1 MKITKILSMI
11 LALAMILSM
20 VNIFV
25 ASADSTAYVLFAS
38 KDGTGTGASASSP
51 MSFANAQTAIADGG
65 TIYVIG
71 EVGDSTNTN
80 GESITIGV
88 DGKTINYVGFDDAA
102 ALCAYKFYYTLGKVS
117 FENIEFKVTEPVSD
131 LGIIFQQSKQND
143 ITFKSGVVLPEAWAK
158 NTKGFLMAQQANNSS
173 TNNITIDDGVFS
185 RIYAGGYNNGQYSI
199 TSNIVM
205 NGGSASMLAVSFG
218 SSKAQRF
225 HGKYNFEINDGATVT
240 NLILGRSQYVN
251 GGAEL
256 DGVVTAT
263 INGGTVDLVKI
274 SSNSG
279 GNDTNSTGV
288 RVLTVNGGTI
298 GNIKAEGKG
307 GSTYTNA
314 LILNNGVTPTY
325 TSTNINTIISAAE
338 GIKVSAVIAD
348 EVIKGYTI
356 EVPEG
361 YYPLIDN
368 VAAVADAA
376 TGLYSIGTG
385 THTVTVEAAPE
396 VLYASADGTG
406 DGSSADVP
414 MNIDSAFGM
423 IADGGTV
430 YVVGTIGTTDD
441 IYSLGS
447 ATKAMNIVGY
457 GDDATITA
465 GGKFRL
471 AGKVSFS
478 NLIFTTTKEKNQET
492 NAEGDEEAFGF
503 VTSAYNDVTFGENV
517 TLKDLGTDGWI
528 VPYVNDSN
536 NTITVNS
543 GAFSKIMAGARSAS
557 CSGVDT
563 KIYFN
568 GGSATELLIAHGW
581 TNAAN
586 GNRVFD
592 GYFDFVVNGGTV
604 DKITLGSHFG
614 YASIIHGTAKAIVNG
629 GTVDTINMTSMNAGE
644 IKSTALRI
652 AEINGGTVNKITA
665 RAITDG
671 NTKSILIFN
680 NGMADNVSSIDTA
693 YIDTVIKVA
702 EGGHVSAVTSGKN
715 LKGYTIDVDN
725 GGDYVLLNGAIITPN
740 ADGYYT
746 IPEGKDNV
754 ITFTDSIPLPEDL
767 QNTLYRLKY
776 DKELSVG
783 YLGGSVTVGYNS
795 TNTDTKSWRALTRDW
810 FKTNFPEAAITEVSA
825 PISGTGI
832 SYGLYRAEAD
842 YFAKNDGVAPDINF
856 IEFAINDVYDGIST
870 MEKDESDNYT
880 GKDIPTDKQYIYVE
894 SLVRK
899 IYESNPYADI
909 VFVITGDEITFAA
922 EEGSEDPIFG
932 TAYSEIAG
940 YYGIPV
946 VYAGHALANDSSL
959 SWESALSDSVHP
971 NDKGHAHYASTIINY
986 LANQLPTGATIDEP
1000 EYITATDKGYLDEE
1014 YFYCLEEGIST
1025 TLISD
1030 ATMAVP
1036 TTDGFENLT
1045 DSALNGFTLTTDKG
1059 RNTMISENADESF
1072 TFEFNASE
1080 IAIWTWS
1087 YGNNSSHPNGTDIT
1101 YTIDGGEEQ
1110 TLNIYR
1116 AYDNY
1121 KCYTLAEG
1129 LAEGTHEITITHANA
1144 NSPLNIFAFMFSGI
1158 SGDELVATA
1167 LTYKEHT
1174 DRITWIDRAQNL
1186 ISTVGD
1192 NFTEGLDE
1200 FVDAINVLKRAE
1212 DTRTDLIDYIKGMW
1226 NKLVYT
1232 VDGET
1237 VTPKLYEQG
1246 DLNGDE
1252 EVNILD
1258 LIRAKKAL
1266 AGVEGT
1272 QVEDFT
1278 LDMNSDGNDDTND
1291 LALLKKDL
1299 LFQ

>member
-1 MKITKILSMI
+1 MKIKKILSMI

-25 ASADSTAYVLFAS
+25 ASADSTAYILFAS
-38 KDGTGTGASASSP
+38 QSGTGNGSSLNNP
-51 MSFANAQTAIADGG
+51 TSYANAVNAIADGG
-65 TIYVIG
+65 TIYVVGEIG
-71 EVGDSTNTN
+71 DPAVSEHV
-80 GESITIGV
+80 IGV
-88 DGKTINYVGFDDAA
+88 DGKTINFLGVDSSSAIVTGGFFNARGKLSFDNLAFKITNYTSISMQF
-102 ALCAYKFYYTLGKVS
+102 AYSTANSVTFGENVTFPDGFTGETGMFIMSRDKSNTTNDMTFSSGKWGRVFIGGFRNSVS
-117 FENIEFKVTEPVSD
+117 
-131 LGIIFQQSKQND
+131 G
-143 ITFKSGVVLPEAWAK
+143 
-158 NTKGFLMAQQANNSS
+158 
-173 TNNITIDDGVFS
+173 
-185 RIYAGGYNNGQYSI
+185 I
-199 TSNIVM
+199 TSNFTM
-205 NGGSASMLAVSFG
+205 NGGSAEVIATTEG
-218 SSKAQRF
+218 F
-225 HGKYNFEINDGATVT
+225 HSNTNTPFTYNGTYNFTINNGSITKLVLGHFRNFNQT
-240 NLILGRSQYVN
+240 NGT
-251 GGAEL
+251 
-256 DGVVTAT
+256 VTAT
-263 INGGTVDLVKI
+263 INGGNIATICLSADTNNSSEHS
-274 SSNSG
+274 SSN
-279 GNDTNSTGV
+279 GV
-288 RVLTVNGGTI
+288 RVATVNGGTV
-298 GNIKAEGKG
+298 GTVNARV
-307 GSTYTNA
+307 GSASRAYSNA
-314 LILNNGVTPTY
+314 LILNNGVTVENIVA
-325 TSTNINTIISAAE
+325 TNIDTIVKAGE
-338 GIKVSAVIAD
+338 GIYVTAKTSGSTIT
-348 EVIKGYTI
+348 GYNI
-356 EVPEG
+356 ETPEG
-361 YYPLIDN
+361 TYPLIDGEMAI
-368 VAAVADAA
+368 VDSS

-385 THTVTVEAAPE
+385 THTVSYAEAPSE
-396 VLYASADGTG
+396 IYASADGTG
-406 DGSSADVP
+406 DGSSADSP
-414 MNIDSAFGM
+414 MVVDKALSIL
-423 IADGGTV
+423 ADGGTM
-430 YVVGTIGTTDD
+430 YVVGTIGTTTANNYA
-441 IYSLGS
+441 IGS
-447 ATKAMNIVGY
+447 ESKAINVVGY
-457 GDDATITA
+457 GDDATIQSVMQ
-465 GGKFRL
+465 FDL
-471 AGKVSFS
+471 AGKIYFE
-478 NLIFTTTKEKNQET
+478 NIQFKITTNT
-492 NAEGDEEAFGF
+492 EATFRLL
-503 VTSAYNDVTFGENV
+503 TSAANDITFGDNV
-517 TLKDLGTDGWI
+517 TMSGWGNDGWLA
-528 VPYVNDSN
+528 PYVGNSN
-536 NTITVNS
+536 NIITVNS
-543 GAFSKIMAGARSAS
+543 GTFTKILAGSHSAS
-557 CSGVDT
+557 MSGVDT
-563 KIYFN
+563 KVNFN
-568 GGSATELLIAHGW
+568 GGSAAELLIAHGW
-581 TNAAN
+581 SNATN
-586 GNRVFD
+586 GSRVFD
-592 GYFDFVVNGGTV
+592 GYYDFVVNGGTV
-604 DKITLGSHFG
+604 NKITLGYHYGG
-614 YASIIHGTAKAIVNG
+614 YSNTIHGTAKAIVNG
-629 GTVDTINMTSMNAGE
+629 GTVDTINMNSMNAAE
-644 IKSTALRI
+644 INSTALRI
-652 AEINGGTVNKITA
+652 AEINGGTVGTVTA
-665 RAITDG
+665 RAWADSCTA
-671 NTKSILIFN
+671 KKILILN
-680 NGMADNVSSIDTA
+680 NGMADKVGSITDTF
-693 YIDTVIKVA
+693 IDTVIKVA

-725 GGDYVLLNGAIITPN
+725 EGDYVLLNGSIITPN

-767 QNTLYRLKY
+767 QNTLYRLKT

-783 YLGGSVTVGYNS
+783 YFGGSVTVGYS
-795 TNTDTKSWRALTRDW
+795 SSNTDTKSWRALTRDW
-810 FKTNFPEAAITEVSA
+810 FKSTFPEAAITEVSA

-842 YFAKNDGVAPDINF
+842 YFAKNGGVAPDINF
-856 IEFAINDVYDGIST
+856 IEFAINDVYDGISS

-899 IYESNPYADI
+899 IYESNPYAEI

-971 NDKGHAHYASTIINY
+971 NDTGHAHYASTIINY
-986 LANQLPTGATIDEP
+986 LANQLPTGATIGEP

-1110 TLNIYR
+1110 ALNIYR

-1158 SGDELVATA
+1158 SGDELVTTA

-1174 DRITWIDRAQNL
+1174 DRTTWIDRAQNL

-1246 DLNGDE
+1246 DLNGDD

-1291 LALLKKDL
+1291 LALLKKHL